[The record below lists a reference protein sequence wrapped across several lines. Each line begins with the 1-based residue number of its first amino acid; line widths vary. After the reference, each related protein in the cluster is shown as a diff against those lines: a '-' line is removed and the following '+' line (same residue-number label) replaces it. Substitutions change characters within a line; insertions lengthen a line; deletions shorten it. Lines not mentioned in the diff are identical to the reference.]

1 MTYHDICQRLTP
13 LYGPQEAKA
22 MTRML
27 LEDLFSLSFADILCG
42 ATEHL
47 SDADTLRLQQS
58 VARLLDAEPLQ
69 YVTGTAFFC
78 GHLFHVA
85 PGVLIPRP
93 ETEWI
98 VDTAVNLVTSSDNAD
113 TTAKVC
119 SSAVDGSSPR
129 ILDIGT
135 GSGCIATSIS
145 LALTDRHC
153 HTEAWDISEDALR
166 IAADNAKRLGA
177 EVEFRRRD
185 ALRLEDDFSAEEKLE
200 AEQGGAE
207 ALRDSASWD
216 IIVSN
221 PPYICNREAADMHA
235 NVLRHEPHL
244 ALFVPDTDPLLF
256 YRAIARYAMRSLRKG
271 GWLLFECN
279 TLYAHDTAQ
288 MVSDMGF
295 ATSVVEDDCFG
306 KPRFVKAQK

>member
-78 GHLFHVA
+78 GHPFHVA

-93 ETEWI
+93 ETEWM
-98 VDTAVNLVTSSDNAD
+98 VDTAVGLVTSSA
-113 TTAKVC
+113 
-119 SSAVDGSSPR
+119 PR

-145 LALTDRHC
+145 LALADRHC
-153 HTEAWDISEDALR
+153 YTEAWDISEDALR
-166 IAADNAKRLGA
+166 IATDNAERLGA
-177 EVEFRRRD
+177 EVKFRRHD
-185 ALRLEDDFSAEEKLE
+185 ALRLEEDFPAEEN
-200 AEQGGAE
+200 QGGAE
-207 ALRDSASWD
+207 VLSDTNAAAESWN

-256 YRAIARYAMRSLRKG
+256 YRAIARYAMRSLSKG

-288 MVSDMGF
+288 MASEMGF

>member
-78 GHLFHVA
+78 GHPFHVA

-93 ETEWI
+93 ETEWM
-98 VDTAVNLVTSSDNAD
+98 VDTAVNLVM
-113 TTAKVC
+113 
-119 SSAVDGSSPR
+119 SSAPR

-135 GSGCIATSIS
+135 GSGCIAISIS
-145 LALTDRHC
+145 LALADRHC

-166 IAADNAKRLGA
+166 IAADNAARLGA
-177 EVEFRRRD
+177 DVEFCRRD
-185 ALRLEDDFSAEEKLE
+185 ALRLEEDFPAEEN
-200 AEQGGAE
+200 QGGAE
-207 ALRDSASWD
+207 ALSDTNAAAESWD

-221 PPYICNREAADMHA
+221 PPYICNRETADMHA

-288 MVSDMGF
+288 MASDMGF

>member
-78 GHLFHVA
+78 GHPFHVA

-98 VDTAVNLVTSSDNAD
+98 VDTAVGLVTSSA
-113 TTAKVC
+113 
-119 SSAVDGSSPR
+119 PR

-145 LALTDRHC
+145 LALADRHC

-166 IAADNAKRLGA
+166 IAADNAERLGA
-177 EVEFRRRD
+177 EVKFRRHD
-185 ALRLEDDFSAEEKLE
+185 ALRLEEDFPAEEN
-200 AEQGGAE
+200 QGGAE
-207 ALRDSASWD
+207 ALSDTNAAAESWD

-288 MVSDMGF
+288 MASDMGF
-295 ATSVVEDDCFG
+295 AKCVVEDDCFG

>member
-78 GHLFHVA
+78 GHPFHVA

-98 VDTAVNLVTSSDNAD
+98 VDTAVGIVTA
-113 TTAKVC
+113 
-119 SSAVDGSSPR
+119 SAPR

-135 GSGCIATSIS
+135 GSGCIAISIS
-145 LALTDRHC
+145 LALADRHC
-153 HTEAWDISEDALR
+153 YTEAWDISEDALR
-166 IAADNAKRLGA
+166 IAADNAERLGA
-177 EVEFRRRD
+177 DVKFRRRD
-185 ALRLEDDFSAEEKLE
+185 ALRLEEDFPAEEN
-200 AEQGGAE
+200 QGGADVLI
-207 ALRDSASWD
+207 ADNAAAASWD
-216 IIVSN
+216 IVVSN

-279 TLYAHDTAQ
+279 TLYAHDTAR
-288 MVSDMGF
+288 MASDMGF

>member
-78 GHLFHVA
+78 GHPFHVA

-98 VDTAVNLVTSSDNAD
+98 VDTAVGIVTA
-113 TTAKVC
+113 
-119 SSAVDGSSPR
+119 SAPR

-145 LALTDRHC
+145 LALVDKHC
-153 HTEAWDISEDALR
+153 YTEAWDISEDALR
-166 IAADNAKRLGA
+166 IAADNAERLGA
-177 EVEFRRRD
+177 DVKFRRRD
-185 ALRLEDDFSAEEKLE
+185 ALRLEEDFPAEEN
-200 AEQGGAE
+200 QGGAE
-207 ALRDSASWD
+207 VLIADNASSASWD

-256 YRAIARYAMRSLRKG
+256 YRAIASYAMRSLRKG

-288 MVSDMGF
+288 MASDMGF

>member
-78 GHLFHVA
+78 GHPFHVA

-98 VDTAVNLVTSSDNAD
+98 VDTAVNLVTSSA
-113 TTAKVC
+113 
-119 SSAVDGSSPR
+119 PR

-145 LALTDRHC
+145 LALADKHC
-153 HTEAWDISEDALR
+153 YTEAWDISEDALR
-166 IAADNAKRLGA
+166 IAADNAARLGA
-177 EVEFRRRD
+177 EVKFRRRD
-185 ALRLEDDFSAEEKLE
+185 ALRLEEDFPAEEN
-200 AEQGGAE
+200 QGGAE
-207 ALRDSASWD
+207 ALSDTNAAEPWD

-288 MVSDMGF
+288 MASDMGF

-306 KPRFVKAQK
+306 MPRFVKAQK

>member
-1 MTYHDICQRLTP
+1 
-13 LYGPQEAKA
+13 

-58 VARLLDAEPLQ
+58 VDRLLDAEPLQ

-78 GHLFHVA
+78 GHPFHVA

-98 VDTAVNLVTSSDNAD
+98 VDTAVNLVTSSA
-113 TTAKVC
+113 
-119 SSAVDGSSPR
+119 PR

-145 LALTDRHC
+145 LALADRHC
-153 HTEAWDISEDALR
+153 YTEAWDISEDALR
-166 IAADNAKRLGA
+166 IAADNAERLGA
-177 EVEFRRRD
+177 DVKFRRRD
-185 ALRLEDDFSAEEKLE
+185 ALRLEEDFPAEEN
-200 AEQGGAE
+200 QGGAE
-207 ALRDSASWD
+207 ALSDTNAAAESWN

-271 GWLLFECN
+271 GWSLFECN
-279 TLYAHDTAQ
+279 MLYAHDTAQ
-288 MVSDMGF
+288 MASDMGF

>member
-1 MTYHDICQRLTP
+1 
-13 LYGPQEAKA
+13 

-27 LEDLFSLSFADILCG
+27 LEDLFSLSFADVLCG

-78 GHLFHVA
+78 GHPFHVA

-98 VDTAVNLVTSSDNAD
+98 VDTAVNLVTSSA
-113 TTAKVC
+113 
-119 SSAVDGSSPR
+119 PR

-145 LALTDRHC
+145 LALADRHC
-153 HTEAWDISEDALR
+153 YTEAWDISEDALR
-166 IAADNAKRLGA
+166 IAAENAKRLGA
-177 EVEFRRRD
+177 DVEFRRRD
-185 ALRLEDDFSAEEKLE
+185 ALRLKEDFPAEEN
-200 AEQGGAE
+200 QGGAE
-207 ALRDSASWD
+207 ALSDTNAAAESWD

-279 TLYAHDTAQ
+279 TLYAHDIAR
-288 MVSDMGF
+288 MALDMGF
-295 ATSVVEDDCFG
+295 ATSIVEDDCFG

>member
-78 GHLFHVA
+78 GHPFHVA

-98 VDTAVNLVTSSDNAD
+98 VDTAVNLVM
-113 TTAKVC
+113 
-119 SSAVDGSSPR
+119 SSAPR

-145 LALTDRHC
+145 LALADKHC
-153 HTEAWDISEDALR
+153 YTEAWDISEDALR
-166 IAADNAKRLGA
+166 IAADNAERLGA
-177 EVEFRRRD
+177 DVKFRRRD
-185 ALRLEDDFSAEEKLE
+185 ALRLEEDFPAEEN
-200 AEQGGAE
+200 QGGTE
-207 ALRDSASWD
+207 ALSDTNAAAESWD

-256 YRAIARYAMRSLRKG
+256 YRAIARYAMRSLRQG

-279 TLYAHDTAQ
+279 TLYAHDTAR
-288 MVSDMGF
+288 MASDMGF

>member
-1 MTYHDICQRLTP
+1 
-13 LYGPQEAKA
+13 

-27 LEDLFSLSFADILCG
+27 LEDLFSLSFADVLCG
-42 ATEHL
+42 ATEYL

-78 GHLFHVA
+78 GHPFHVA

-98 VDTAVNLVTSSDNAD
+98 VDTAVNLVTSSA
-113 TTAKVC
+113 
-119 SSAVDGSSPR
+119 PR

-135 GSGCIATSIS
+135 GSGCIAISIS
-145 LALTDRHC
+145 LALADRHC

-166 IAADNAKRLGA
+166 IAADNAERLGA
-177 EVEFRRRD
+177 DVKFRRRD
-185 ALRLEDDFSAEEKLE
+185 ALRLEEDFPAEKN
-200 AEQGGAE
+200 QGGAE
-207 ALRDSASWD
+207 ALSDTNAAVESWD

-288 MVSDMGF
+288 MAADMGF

>member
-1 MTYHDICQRLTP
+1 MTYQDICQRLTP

-78 GHLFHVA
+78 GHPFHVA

-98 VDTAVNLVTSSDNAD
+98 VDTAVGIVTA
-113 TTAKVC
+113 
-119 SSAVDGSSPR
+119 SAPR

-145 LALTDRHC
+145 LALVDKHC
-153 HTEAWDISEDALR
+153 YTEAWDISEDALR
-166 IAADNAKRLGA
+166 IAADNAERLGA
-177 EVEFRRRD
+177 DVKFRRRD
-185 ALRLEDDFSAEEKLE
+185 ALRLEEDFPAEEN
-200 AEQGGAE
+200 QSGAE
-207 ALRDSASWD
+207 VLIADNASSASWD
-216 IIVSN
+216 VIVSN

-256 YRAIARYAMRSLRKG
+256 YRAIASYAMRSLRKG

-288 MVSDMGF
+288 MASDMGF

>member
-1 MTYHDICQRLTP
+1 
-13 LYGPQEAKA
+13 

-27 LEDLFSLSFADILCG
+27 LEDLFGLSFADILCG

-78 GHLFHVA
+78 GHPFHVA

-98 VDTAVNLVTSSDNAD
+98 VDTAVGIVTA
-113 TTAKVC
+113 
-119 SSAVDGSSPR
+119 SAPR

-145 LALTDRHC
+145 LALVDKHC
-153 HTEAWDISEDALR
+153 YTEAWDISEDALR
-166 IAADNAKRLGA
+166 IAADNAERLGA
-177 EVEFRRRD
+177 DVKFRRRD
-185 ALRLEDDFSAEEKLE
+185 ALRLEEDFPAEEN
-200 AEQGGAE
+200 QSGAE
-207 ALRDSASWD
+207 VLIADNASSASWD
-216 IIVSN
+216 VIVSN

-279 TLYAHDTAQ
+279 TLYAHDTAR
-288 MVSDMGF
+288 MASDMGF
-295 ATSVVEDDCFG
+295 AKSVVEDDCFG

>member
-1 MTYHDICQRLTP
+1 
-13 LYGPQEAKA
+13 

-78 GHLFHVA
+78 GHPFHVA

-98 VDTAVNLVTSSDNAD
+98 VDTAVNLVM
-113 TTAKVC
+113 
-119 SSAVDGSSPR
+119 SSAPR

-145 LALTDRHC
+145 LALADRHC
-153 HTEAWDISEDALR
+153 HTEAWDISEDSLR
-166 IAADNAKRLGA
+166 IAADNAERLGA
-177 EVEFRRRD
+177 DVKFRRRD
-185 ALRLEDDFSAEEKLE
+185 ALRLEEDFPAEEN
-200 AEQGGAE
+200 QGGAE
-207 ALRDSASWD
+207 ALSDTNAAAESWD

-256 YRAIARYAMRSLRKG
+256 YRAIASYAMRSLRKG

-288 MVSDMGF
+288 MASDMGF

>member
-1 MTYHDICQRLTP
+1 
-13 LYGPQEAKA
+13 

-27 LEDLFSLSFADILCG
+27 LEDLFGLSFADILCG

-78 GHLFHVA
+78 GHPFHVA

-98 VDTAVNLVTSSDNAD
+98 VDTAVNLATSSA
-113 TTAKVC
+113 
-119 SSAVDGSSPR
+119 PR

-145 LALTDRHC
+145 LALVDKHC
-153 HTEAWDISEDALR
+153 YTEAWDISEDALR
-166 IAADNAKRLGA
+166 IATDNAERLGA
-177 EVEFRRRD
+177 DVKFRRRD
-185 ALRLEDDFSAEEKLE
+185 ALRLEEDFSAEEN
-200 AEQGGAE
+200 QGGAE
-207 ALRDSASWD
+207 ALSYTNAAAESWD

-256 YRAIARYAMRSLRKG
+256 YRAIARYAMRNLRKG

-288 MVSDMGF
+288 MASEMGF

-306 KPRFVKAQK
+306 KPRFVKAQKQ

>member
-1 MTYHDICQRLTP
+1 
-13 LYGPQEAKA
+13 

-78 GHLFHVA
+78 GHPFHVA

-98 VDTAVNLVTSSDNAD
+98 VDTAVNLVTA
-113 TTAKVC
+113 
-119 SSAVDGSSPR
+119 SAPR

-145 LALTDRHC
+145 LALVDKHC
-153 HTEAWDISEDALR
+153 YTEAWDISEDALR
-166 IAADNAKRLGA
+166 IAADNAERLGA
-177 EVEFRRRD
+177 DVKFRRRD
-185 ALRLEDDFSAEEKLE
+185 ALRLEEDFPAEEN
-200 AEQGGAE
+200 QSGAE
-207 ALRDSASWD
+207 VLIADNASSASWD
-216 IIVSN
+216 VIVSN

-256 YRAIARYAMRSLRKG
+256 YRAIASYAMRSLRKG

-288 MVSDMGF
+288 MASDMGF

>member
-1 MTYHDICQRLTP
+1 
-13 LYGPQEAKA
+13 

-47 SDADTLRLQQS
+47 SDADALRLQQS
-58 VARLLDAEPLQ
+58 VDRLLDAEPLQ

-78 GHLFHVA
+78 GHPFHVA

-98 VDTAVNLVTSSDNAD
+98 VDTAVNLVTSSA
-113 TTAKVC
+113 
-119 SSAVDGSSPR
+119 PR

-145 LALTDRHC
+145 LALADKHC
-153 HTEAWDISEDALR
+153 YTEAWDISEDALR
-166 IAADNAKRLGA
+166 IAADNAARLGA
-177 EVEFRRRD
+177 EVKFRRRD
-185 ALRLEDDFSAEEKLE
+185 ALRLEKDLPAEERLE

-288 MVSDMGF
+288 MASDMGF

>member
-78 GHLFHVA
+78 GHPFHVA

-98 VDTAVNLVTSSDNAD
+98 VDTAVNLVM
-113 TTAKVC
+113 
-119 SSAVDGSSPR
+119 SSAPR

-135 GSGCIATSIS
+135 GSGCIAISIS
-145 LALTDRHC
+145 LALADRHC
-153 HTEAWDISEDALR
+153 YTEAWDISEDALR
-166 IAADNAKRLGA
+166 IATDNAERLGA
-177 EVEFRRRD
+177 DVKFRRRD
-185 ALRLEDDFSAEEKLE
+185 ALRLEEDFLAEEN
-200 AEQGGAE
+200 QGGAE
-207 ALRDSASWD
+207 ALSDTNAAAESWN

-288 MVSDMGF
+288 MASEMGF

-306 KPRFVKAQK
+306 KPRFVKAQKQ

>member
-1 MTYHDICQRLTP
+1 
-13 LYGPQEAKA
+13 

-78 GHLFHVA
+78 GHPFHVA

-98 VDTAVNLVTSSDNAD
+98 VDTAVNLVM
-113 TTAKVC
+113 
-119 SSAVDGSSPR
+119 SSAPR

-145 LALTDRHC
+145 LALADRHC
-153 HTEAWDISEDALR
+153 YTEAWDISEDALR
-166 IAADNAKRLGA
+166 IAADNAERLGA
-177 EVEFRRRD
+177 DVKFCLRD
-185 ALRLEDDFSAEEKLE
+185 ALRLEEDFPAEERLE

-256 YRAIARYAMRSLRKG
+256 YRAIASYAMRSLRKG

-288 MVSDMGF
+288 MASNMGF

>member
-13 LYGPQEAKA
+13 MYGPQEAKA

-78 GHLFHVA
+78 GHPFHVA

-98 VDTAVNLVTSSDNAD
+98 VDTAVNLVTSSA
-113 TTAKVC
+113 
-119 SSAVDGSSPR
+119 PR

-145 LALTDRHC
+145 LALADRHC

-166 IAADNAKRLGA
+166 IAADNAERLGA
-177 EVEFRRRD
+177 EVKFRRRD
-185 ALRLEDDFSAEEKLE
+185 ALRLEEEKSEEMRLE
-200 AEQGGAE
+200 EEKGGAE
-207 ALRDSASWD
+207 VLIADNASSASWD

-279 TLYAHDTAQ
+279 TLYAHDTAR
-288 MVSDMGF
+288 MASDMGF
-295 ATSVVEDDCFG
+295 AASVVEDDCFG

>member
-22 MTRML
+22 MTRLL

-58 VARLLDAEPLQ
+58 VDRLLDAEPLQ

-78 GHLFHVA
+78 GHPFHVA

-98 VDTAVNLVTSSDNAD
+98 VDTAVNLVTSSA
-113 TTAKVC
+113 
-119 SSAVDGSSPR
+119 PR

-145 LALTDRHC
+145 LALADRHC

-166 IAADNAKRLGA
+166 IAADNAERLGA
-177 EVEFRRRD
+177 DVKFRRRD
-185 ALRLEDDFSAEEKLE
+185 ALRLEEDFPAEEN
-200 AEQGGAE
+200 QGGAE
-207 ALRDSASWD
+207 ALSDTNAAAESWD

-256 YRAIARYAMRSLRKG
+256 YRAIASYAMRSLRKG

-288 MVSDMGF
+288 MAADMGF

>member
-1 MTYHDICQRLTP
+1 MTYQDICQRLTP

-78 GHLFHVA
+78 GHPFHVA

-98 VDTAVNLVTSSDNAD
+98 VDTAVNLVTSSA
-113 TTAKVC
+113 
-119 SSAVDGSSPR
+119 PR

-145 LALTDRHC
+145 LALADRHC

-166 IAADNAKRLGA
+166 IAADNAERLGA
-177 EVEFRRRD
+177 DVKFRRRD
-185 ALRLEDDFSAEEKLE
+185 ALRLEEDFPAEEN
-200 AEQGGAE
+200 QSGAE
-207 ALRDSASWD
+207 VLIAYNASSASWD
-216 IIVSN
+216 VIVSN

-256 YRAIARYAMRSLRKG
+256 YRAIARYSMRSLRKG

-288 MVSDMGF
+288 MASNMGF

>member
-58 VARLLDAEPLQ
+58 VDRLLDAEPLQ
-69 YVTGTAFFC
+69 YVTGKAFFC
-78 GHLFHVA
+78 GHPFHVA

-98 VDTAVNLVTSSDNAD
+98 VDTAVNLVTSS
-113 TTAKVC
+113 
-119 SSAVDGSSPR
+119 PR

-145 LALTDRHC
+145 LALADKHC
-153 HTEAWDISEDALR
+153 YTEAWDISEDALR
-166 IAADNAKRLGA
+166 IAADNAERLGA
-177 EVEFRRRD
+177 EVKFRRRD
-185 ALRLEDDFSAEEKLE
+185 ALRLEEDFPAEEN
-200 AEQGGAE
+200 QGGAE
-207 ALRDSASWD
+207 VLISDNASTASWD

-288 MVSDMGF
+288 MAADMGF
-295 ATSVVEDDCFG
+295 ATSIVEDDCFG

>member
-1 MTYHDICQRLTP
+1 MTYHDICQRLIP

-22 MTRML
+22 ITRML

-58 VARLLDAEPLQ
+58 VARLLDSEPLQ

-78 GHLFHVA
+78 GHPFHVA

-98 VDTAVNLVTSSDNAD
+98 VDTAVNLVM
-113 TTAKVC
+113 
-119 SSAVDGSSPR
+119 SSAPR

-145 LALTDRHC
+145 LALADRHC

-166 IAADNAKRLGA
+166 IAADNADRLGA
-177 EVEFRRRD
+177 DVKFRRRD
-185 ALRLEDDFSAEEKLE
+185 ALRLEEDFPAEEN
-200 AEQGGAE
+200 QGGAE
-207 ALRDSASWD
+207 ALSDTNAAAESWD

-288 MVSDMGF
+288 MASDMGF

>member
-42 ATEHL
+42 ATEYL

-78 GHLFHVA
+78 GHPFHVA

-98 VDTAVNLVTSSDNAD
+98 VDTAVNLVTSSA
-113 TTAKVC
+113 
-119 SSAVDGSSPR
+119 PR

-145 LALTDRHC
+145 LALADKHC
-153 HTEAWDISEDALR
+153 YTEAWDISEDALR
-166 IAADNAKRLGA
+166 IAADNAERLGA
-177 EVEFRRRD
+177 EVKFRRHD
-185 ALRLEDDFSAEEKLE
+185 ALRLEEDFPAEEN
-200 AEQGGAE
+200 QGGAE
-207 ALRDSASWD
+207 ALSDTNAAAESWN

-288 MVSDMGF
+288 MASDMGF

-306 KPRFVKAQK
+306 KPRFVKVQK

>member
-1 MTYHDICQRLTP
+1 
-13 LYGPQEAKA
+13 
-22 MTRML
+22 MTRLL
-27 LEDLFSLSFADILCG
+27 LEDLFGLSFADILCG

-58 VARLLDAEPLQ
+58 VDRLLDAEPLQ

-78 GHLFHVA
+78 GHPFHVA

-98 VDTAVNLVTSSDNAD
+98 VDTAVNLVM
-113 TTAKVC
+113 
-119 SSAVDGSSPR
+119 SSAPR

-145 LALTDRHC
+145 LALADRHC
-153 HTEAWDISEDALR
+153 YTEAWDISEDALR
-166 IAADNAKRLGA
+166 IAADNAERLGA
-177 EVEFRRRD
+177 DVKFCRRD
-185 ALRLEDDFSAEEKLE
+185 ALRLEEDFPAEERLE

-288 MVSDMGF
+288 MAADMGF

>member
-27 LEDLFSLSFADILCG
+27 LEDLFSLSFADVLCG

-78 GHLFHVA
+78 GHPFHVA

-98 VDTAVNLVTSSDNAD
+98 VDTAVNLVTSSA
-113 TTAKVC
+113 
-119 SSAVDGSSPR
+119 PR

-145 LALTDRHC
+145 LALADRHC
-153 HTEAWDISEDALR
+153 YTEAWDISEDALR
-166 IAADNAKRLGA
+166 IATDNADRLGA
-177 EVEFRRRD
+177 EVKFRRRD
-185 ALRLEDDFSAEEKLE
+185 ALRLEEDFPAEEN
-200 AEQGGAE
+200 QGGAE
-207 ALRDSASWD
+207 VLSDTNAAAESWN

-288 MVSDMGF
+288 MASDMGF

>member
-13 LYGPQEAKA
+13 MYGPQEAKA

-27 LEDLFSLSFADILCG
+27 LEDLFGLSFADILCG

-78 GHLFHVA
+78 GHPFHVA

-98 VDTAVNLVTSSDNAD
+98 VDTAVGIVTA
-113 TTAKVC
+113 
-119 SSAVDGSSPR
+119 SAPR

-145 LALTDRHC
+145 LALVDKHC
-153 HTEAWDISEDALR
+153 YTEAWDISEDALR
-166 IAADNAKRLGA
+166 IADDNAERLGA
-177 EVEFRRRD
+177 DVKFRRRD
-185 ALRLEDDFSAEEKLE
+185 ALRLEEDFPAEEN
-200 AEQGGAE
+200 QSGAE
-207 ALRDSASWD
+207 VLIADNASSASWD

-288 MVSDMGF
+288 MALDMGF

>member
-1 MTYHDICQRLTP
+1 
-13 LYGPQEAKA
+13 

-78 GHLFHVA
+78 GHPFHVA

-98 VDTAVNLVTSSDNAD
+98 VDTAVGLVTSSA
-113 TTAKVC
+113 
-119 SSAVDGSSPR
+119 PR

-145 LALTDRHC
+145 LALADRHC

-166 IAADNAKRLGA
+166 IAADNAERLGA
-177 EVEFRRRD
+177 EVKFRRHD
-185 ALRLEDDFSAEEKLE
+185 ALRLEEDFPAEEN
-200 AEQGGAE
+200 QGGAE
-207 ALRDSASWD
+207 ALSDTNAAAESWD

-256 YRAIARYAMRSLRKG
+256 YRAIARYSMRSLRKG

-279 TLYAHDTAQ
+279 TLYAHDTAR
-288 MVSDMGF
+288 MAADMGF

>member
-13 LYGPQEAKA
+13 LYGQQEAKA

-78 GHLFHVA
+78 DHPFHVA

-93 ETEWI
+93 ETEWM
-98 VDTAVNLVTSSDNAD
+98 VDTAVGIA
-113 TTAKVC
+113 TA
-119 SSAVDGSSPR
+119 SAPR

-135 GSGCIATSIS
+135 GSGCIAISIS
-145 LALTDRHC
+145 LALADRHC
-153 HTEAWDISEDALR
+153 YTEAWDISEDALR
-166 IAADNAKRLGA
+166 IAADNAARLGA
-177 EVEFRRRD
+177 EVKFRRRD
-185 ALRLEDDFSAEEKLE
+185 ALRLEEDFSAEERLE

-207 ALRDSASWD
+207 ALSDTNAAEPWD

-295 ATSVVEDDCFG
+295 VTSVVEDDCFG

>member
-58 VARLLDAEPLQ
+58 VDRLLDAEPLQ

-78 GHLFHVA
+78 GHPFHVA

-98 VDTAVNLVTSSDNAD
+98 VDTAVNLVTSSA
-113 TTAKVC
+113 
-119 SSAVDGSSPR
+119 PR

-135 GSGCIATSIS
+135 GSGCMATSIS
-145 LALTDRHC
+145 LALVDKHC
-153 HTEAWDISEDALR
+153 YTEAWDISEDALR
-166 IAADNAKRLGA
+166 IAADNAVRLGA
-177 EVEFRRRD
+177 EVKFRRRD
-185 ALRLEDDFSAEEKLE
+185 ALRLEEEKSEEIML
-200 AEQGGAE
+200 
-207 ALRDSASWD
+207 D

-288 MVSDMGF
+288 MASDMGF

>member
-1 MTYHDICQRLTP
+1 MTYHDICQWLTP

-58 VARLLDAEPLQ
+58 VARLLDTEPLQ
-69 YVTGTAFFC
+69 YVTGKAFFC
-78 GHLFHVA
+78 GHPFHVA

-98 VDTAVNLVTSSDNAD
+98 VDTAVNLVTSSA
-113 TTAKVC
+113 
-119 SSAVDGSSPR
+119 PR

-145 LALTDRHC
+145 LALADRHC

-166 IAADNAKRLGA
+166 IAADNAERLGA
-177 EVEFRRRD
+177 EVKFRRHD
-185 ALRLEDDFSAEEKLE
+185 ALRLEEDFPAEEN
-200 AEQGGAE
+200 QGGAE
-207 ALRDSASWD
+207 ALSDTNAAAESWN

-256 YRAIARYAMRSLRKG
+256 YRAIACYAMRSLRKG

-288 MVSDMGF
+288 MASNMGF

>member
-1 MTYHDICQRLTP
+1 
-13 LYGPQEAKA
+13 

-58 VARLLDAEPLQ
+58 VDRLLDAEPLQ

-78 GHLFHVA
+78 GHPFHVA

-98 VDTAVNLVTSSDNAD
+98 VDTAVNLVTSSA
-113 TTAKVC
+113 
-119 SSAVDGSSPR
+119 PR

-145 LALTDRHC
+145 LALADRHC

-166 IAADNAKRLGA
+166 IAADNAERLGA
-177 EVEFRRRD
+177 DVKFRRRD
-185 ALRLEDDFSAEEKLE
+185 ALRLEEDFPAEEN
-200 AEQGGAE
+200 QGGAE
-207 ALRDSASWD
+207 ALSDTNAAAESWD

-256 YRAIARYAMRSLRKG
+256 YRAIASYAMRSLRKG

-288 MVSDMGF
+288 MAADMGF

>member
-27 LEDLFSLSFADILCG
+27 LEDLFCLSFADILCG

-58 VARLLDAEPLQ
+58 VDRLLDSEPLQ

-78 GHLFHVA
+78 GHPFHVA

-98 VDTAVNLVTSSDNAD
+98 VDTAVNLVTS
-113 TTAKVC
+113 
-119 SSAVDGSSPR
+119 GSSPR

-145 LALTDRHC
+145 IALVDKHSY
-153 HTEAWDISEDALR
+153 TEAWDISEDALR

-185 ALRLEDDFSAEEKLE
+185 ALRLEEDIPAEEKLE

-207 ALRDSASWD
+207 ALRDSAESWD

-256 YRAIARYAMRSLRKG
+256 YRAIARYAMRSLKKG

-288 MVSDMGF
+288 MTLDIGF
-295 ATSVVEDDCFG
+295 ATSIVEDDCFG

>member
-22 MTRML
+22 MTRLL

-78 GHLFHVA
+78 GHPFHVA

-98 VDTAVNLVTSSDNAD
+98 VDTAVNLVM
-113 TTAKVC
+113 
-119 SSAVDGSSPR
+119 SSAPR

-145 LALTDRHC
+145 LALADRHC

-166 IAADNAKRLGA
+166 IAADNAERLGA
-177 EVEFRRRD
+177 DVKFCRRD
-185 ALRLEDDFSAEEKLE
+185 ALRLEEDFPAEEN
-200 AEQGGAE
+200 QGGAE
-207 ALRDSASWD
+207 ALSDTNAAAESWD

-271 GWLLFECN
+271 CWLLFECN

-288 MVSDMGF
+288 MALDMGF

>member
-1 MTYHDICQRLTP
+1 
-13 LYGPQEAKA
+13 

-58 VARLLDAEPLQ
+58 VDRLLDAEPLQ

-78 GHLFHVA
+78 GHPFHVA

-93 ETEWI
+93 ETEWM
-98 VDTAVNLVTSSDNAD
+98 VDTAVGIA
-113 TTAKVC
+113 TA
-119 SSAVDGSSPR
+119 SAPR

-145 LALTDRHC
+145 LALADKHC

-166 IAADNAKRLGA
+166 IATDNAERLGA

-185 ALRLEDDFSAEEKLE
+185 ALRLEEDFSAEERLE

-207 ALRDSASWD
+207 ALSDTNAAEPWD

-256 YRAIARYAMRSLRKG
+256 YRAIASYAMRSLRKG

-288 MVSDMGF
+288 MALDMGF

>member
-58 VARLLDAEPLQ
+58 VDRLLDAEPLQ

-78 GHLFHVA
+78 GHPFHVA
-85 PGVLIPRP
+85 PGGLIPRP

-98 VDTAVNLVTSSDNAD
+98 VDTAVNLVTSSA
-113 TTAKVC
+113 
-119 SSAVDGSSPR
+119 PR
-129 ILDIGT
+129 ILDLGT

-145 LALTDRHC
+145 LALADRHC

-166 IAADNAKRLGA
+166 IAADNAERLGA
-177 EVEFRRRD
+177 DVKFRRRD
-185 ALRLEDDFSAEEKLE
+185 ALRLEEDFPAEEN
-200 AEQGGAE
+200 QGGAE
-207 ALRDSASWD
+207 ALSDTNAAAESWD

-256 YRAIARYAMRSLRKG
+256 YRAIASYAMRSLRKG

-288 MVSDMGF
+288 MAADMGF

>member
-1 MTYHDICQRLTP
+1 MKYHDICQRLTP
-13 LYGPQEAKA
+13 MYGPQEAKA

-58 VARLLDAEPLQ
+58 VDRLLDAEPLQ

-78 GHLFHVA
+78 GHPFHVA

-98 VDTAVNLVTSSDNAD
+98 VDTAVNLVTSSA
-113 TTAKVC
+113 
-119 SSAVDGSSPR
+119 PR

-135 GSGCIATSIS
+135 GSGCMATSIS
-145 LALTDRHC
+145 LALVDKHC
-153 HTEAWDISEDALR
+153 YTEAWDISEDALR
-166 IAADNAKRLGA
+166 IATDNAERLGA
-177 EVEFRRRD
+177 DVKFRRRD
-185 ALRLEDDFSAEEKLE
+185 ALRLEEDFPAEEN
-200 AEQGGAE
+200 QGGAE
-207 ALRDSASWD
+207 VLISDNASSASWD

-279 TLYAHDTAQ
+279 TLYAHDTAR
-288 MVSDMGF
+288 MASYMGF
-295 ATSVVEDDCFG
+295 ATSVVEDDCIG

>member
-13 LYGPQEAKA
+13 MYGPQEAKA

-47 SDADTLRLQQS
+47 SDTDTLRLQQS

-78 GHLFHVA
+78 GHPFHVA

-98 VDTAVNLVTSSDNAD
+98 VDTAVNLVTSSA
-113 TTAKVC
+113 
-119 SSAVDGSSPR
+119 PR

-145 LALTDRHC
+145 LALADWHC

-166 IAADNAKRLGA
+166 IAADNAERLGA
-177 EVEFRRRD
+177 EVKFRRRD
-185 ALRLEDDFSAEEKLE
+185 ALRLEEDFPAEEN
-200 AEQGGAE
+200 QGGAE
-207 ALRDSASWD
+207 ALSDTNAAAESWD

-288 MVSDMGF
+288 MAADMGF

>member
-13 LYGPQEAKA
+13 MYGPQEAKA

-78 GHLFHVA
+78 GHPFHVA

-98 VDTAVNLVTSSDNAD
+98 VDTAVNLVTSSA
-113 TTAKVC
+113 
-119 SSAVDGSSPR
+119 PR

-145 LALTDRHC
+145 LALVDKHC
-153 HTEAWDISEDALR
+153 YTEAWDISEDALR
-166 IAADNAKRLGA
+166 IAADNAERLGA
-177 EVEFRRRD
+177 DVKFRRRD
-185 ALRLEDDFSAEEKLE
+185 ALRLEEDFPAEEN
-200 AEQGGAE
+200 QSGAE
-207 ALRDSASWD
+207 VLIADNASSASWD
-216 IIVSN
+216 VIVSN

-288 MVSDMGF
+288 MASNMGF

>member
-58 VARLLDAEPLQ
+58 VARLLDSEPLQ

-78 GHLFHVA
+78 GHPFHVA

-98 VDTAVNLVTSSDNAD
+98 VDTAVNLA
-113 TTAKVC
+113 TA
-119 SSAVDGSSPR
+119 SAPR

-145 LALTDRHC
+145 LALADRHC

-166 IAADNAKRLGA
+166 IATDNAARLGA
-177 EVEFRRRD
+177 EVKFRRRD
-185 ALRLEDDFSAEEKLE
+185 ALRLEEDFLAEEN
-200 AEQGGAE
+200 QGGAE
-207 ALRDSASWD
+207 ALSDTNAAAESWD

-279 TLYAHDTAQ
+279 TLYAHDTAR
-288 MVSDMGF
+288 MASDMGF